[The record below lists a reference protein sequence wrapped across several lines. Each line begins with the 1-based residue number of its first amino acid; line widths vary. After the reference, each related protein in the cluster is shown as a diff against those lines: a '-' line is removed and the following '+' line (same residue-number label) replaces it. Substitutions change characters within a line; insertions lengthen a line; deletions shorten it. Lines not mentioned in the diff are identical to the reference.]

1 MIKKCVSMSSILK
14 RHQAIL
20 IQVVLSFVSIKQS
33 ISVQCSSCWGF
44 YDLAV
49 RPATAHVIFQA
60 PSALLPRMKP
70 DMLQMEDSLDGGPP
84 SVGSGDTAAPV
95 AVTGSACVIFQ
106 APSPLLPKMEPDMLQ
121 LEDSLD
127 GGPPSVGSGD
137 TAPPVAVTTPVSSKK
152 VSAPLHS
159 SVLIYFCYMLLQC
172 CAV

>member
-1 MIKKCVSMSSILK
+1 
-14 RHQAIL
+14 
-20 IQVVLSFVSIKQS
+20 
-33 ISVQCSSCWGF
+33 
-44 YDLAV
+44 
-49 RPATAHVIFQA
+49 
-60 PSALLPRMKP
+60 MKP

-95 AVTGSACVIFQ
+95 AVTASACVIFQ

-152 VSAPLHS
+152 VSATECVY
-159 SVLIYFCYMLLQC
+159 VLTFLFLFILLL
-172 CAV
+172 

>member
-1 MIKKCVSMSSILK
+1 MCLHELYTEKAPGNADSSSAVI
-14 RHQAIL
+14 
-20 IQVVLSFVSIKQS
+20 VSIKQS
-33 ISVQCSSCWGF
+33 ISVQCSSCWGS
-44 YDLAV
+44 YDLVV

-95 AVTGSACVIFQ
+95 AVTGSACVVFQ

-152 VSAPLHS
+152 VSAPVHS
-159 SVLIYFCYMLLQC
+159 SILIYFCFVLLQ
-172 CAV
+172 

>member
-1 MIKKCVSMSSILK
+1 M
-14 RHQAIL
+14 L
-20 IQVVLSFVSIKQS
+20 IQVMLSFISIKQS
-33 ISVQCSSCWGF
+33 ISVQCSSCWGSC
-44 YDLAV
+44 DLVV

-152 VSAPLHS
+152 VSAPVHS
-159 SVLIYFCYMLLQC
+159 SVLIYFCFVLLQ
-172 CAV
+172 